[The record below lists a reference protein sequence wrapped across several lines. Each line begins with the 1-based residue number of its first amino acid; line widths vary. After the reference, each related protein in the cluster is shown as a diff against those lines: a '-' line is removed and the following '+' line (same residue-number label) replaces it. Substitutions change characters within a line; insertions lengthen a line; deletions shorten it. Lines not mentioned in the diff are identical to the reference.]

1 MKPSQPTDPSP
12 PPTDVSVAL
21 VAGALSRPA
30 ETRELPSGD
39 TVVALELTTRRP
51 DGAAESMPV
60 VWVAAPAWA
69 GRLAAGDRVLVAGR
83 VRRRFYRAGGA
94 TASRTELVAHR
105 VVPARQRARSRAL
118 VEQVRRQ
125 VDAVLD
131 GAAW

>member
-1 MKPSQPTDPSP
+1 MKPSQPTDSTP
-12 PPTDVSVAL
+12 PPTDVSVTL

-39 TVVALELTTRRP
+39 TLVALELTTRRP

-60 VWVAAPAWA
+60 VWVAAPAWV

-94 TASRTELVAHR
+94 TASRTELVAQR
-105 VVPARQRARSRAL
+105 VVPTRQRARSRAL